1 MLRLAVIPGAICGG
15 CDFALASLGEKLAE
29 LVKYYEIVYWP
40 TVVDKKLS
48 ELRRIDRIDVLV
60 HMGGISTEEE
70 AHLAKEISSKAIIK
84 VSFGTCSVY
93 GGIPGLN
100 TLYKP
105 TVQIVADRRLNSEK
119 LGLPEPVNYM
129 AYTDLVEPDILV
141 PGCPPV
147 DKTLNQL
154 LEILVDYAK
163 TRKLNTGGKLF
174 LLGSNESL
182 CNSCPRNPKTTKITM
197 PGIKRLYEIQPD
209 EKKCFLEQGILCM
222 GPATRLICDHSCIR
236 ANYPCTGC
244 GGPVEWGSDSGLSMM
259 STLSSILMVDV
270 EKRVLEPGLAEEL
283 DKIRD
288 VVGSFYRYTLRR
300 SHVSSIIKKK
310 EV

>member
-1 MLRLAVIPGAICGG
+1 MLKLAVIPGAICGG
-15 CDFALASLGEKLAE
+15 CDFALASLGEKLTE

-40 TVVDKKLS
+40 TVVDRKLS
-48 ELRRIDRIDVLV
+48 ELKKLDRIDVLI

-70 AHLAKEISSKAIIK
+70 ASLAKEISSRAVVKI
-84 VSFGTCSVY
+84 SFGTCSVY

-105 TVQIVADRRLNSEK
+105 TVRIVADRKLNSVR
-119 LGLPEPVNYM
+119 LGLPELVDYT

-147 DKTLNQL
+147 DKVLDQL
-154 LEILVDYAK
+154 FEILVNYAK
-163 TRKLNTGGKLF
+163 SGRQNIGSKLF
-174 LLGSNESL
+174 LLGSAESL
-182 CNSCPRNPKTTKITM
+182 CNSCPRNPKTAKIVM
-197 PGIKRLYEIQPD
+197 PGIRRLYEIQLD
-209 EKKCFLEQGILCM
+209 EKKCFLEQGVLCM
-222 GPATRLICDHSCIR
+222 GPATRLVCDHNCIR

-270 EKRVLEPGLAEEL
+270 EKNVLEPGLMEEL

-288 VVGSFYRYTLRR
+288 VVGSFYRYTLRK
-300 SHVSSIIKKK
+300 SHISSLIRKR